1 MLVASLLEILSM
13 KRQYHELI
21 FTEIDVK
28 GGKDGNPPDLA
39 SIFFESGNKD
49 NNLLETEA
57 IKKMYIW

>member
-1 MLVASLLEILSM
+1 M